1 MTTFSPEDYFA
12 RLSQKVAADEKLN
25 PVEDKYLALE
35 RASKEKVEYLD
46 KMRVVAAKREAANAN
61 SWVNKAGVDPSGV
74 AGTAINMAASVY
86 SGASDLAGKATAL
99 VAGGASAMADM
110 ASLTNQDIDAINRF
124 KRGEASQEDLALV
137 NRKKGA
143 YSENDTPEKKA
154 AEQARADANPNMFT
168 ALELFDRATA
178 SRERSRNI
186 VEAFDR
192 SDVRNVDRREDFN
205 QQLGDGFAK
214 PWSDMTTGIDRIKEG
229 SVLDGAGQLVSGAG
243 SLALNTGKAVID
255 NPVASAEYI
264 AENVPQL
271 AIGAFGWGGKGLM
284 ALGNAGQGMD
294 AYQKGMTKYQTE
306 NKGAVPTAETRNV
319 MGGFALAA
327 VAAEQVA
334 DLAALRNIGK
344 VVDEAGKKLTRTG
357 LKEALKNTAAATAK
371 GVLEEAPTEGFQT
384 FAEGEAS
391 LTPASAEDIYKGTVI
406 GGVAG
411 GGLSG
416 GGRAAAELMKE
427 TPEQLEK
434 KAVETNQ
441 QKVVEAAIES
451 GDVSALLDK
460 SKPAVYAPERAV
472 AALVS
477 IAKKA
482 DTTPEQKQTSMD
494 QANEIVAGLANDRLS
509 LETLLEMNTPE
520 GVQKQLADA
529 KAQLADPANAAS
541 AEDLQLTVADLE
553 ASLAGLS
560 DPKKVA
566 AKQKQI
572 SSMIEKVDK
581 QLAKANEAMG
591 ALDLEV
597 SKDTDIEALVAT
609 ASKAPEVTGDSVVD
623 NQAQEQVAKAA
634 VRVFAMAMRNPEK
647 VSAEAALALADNPDN
662 GLSDAQRNHLR
673 IFNEARIAANAM
685 RALGDVSQEV
695 YEGSGDNLGLANY
708 RSDIPKALANGKRKQ
723 ADNLLEKLTGFSLS
737 HQGKAAAVAQAAALY
752 AKSGKTNV
760 PVGVRKT
767 DKGWEVGAPFATEEE
782 RAANGGL
789 NVSGNSKKLIAAIN
803 QETSAIDKTLA
814 EMQSAYSLRF
824 TQGTKNVTHPPQ
836 QAGTV
841 AQKEA
846 PAATSTKTET
856 PAAVPTAVE
865 GAVRGIESSDVGGSA
880 TTGSSQLAQVPGVTQ
895 EVAAAPRVS
904 NSTEAVEPTVVEPT
918 PTVDGVEGSKES
930 KDSNTEITS
939 TDQATTPE
947 ESAEQTSVDAD
958 VEVQS
963 AGVLSVFATA
973 VDPDAAYNQ
982 TNLIAKF
989 WKQSAGKGTS
999 LRPLAAVADFFTALS
1014 KGSVKLNDFVGDLV
1028 LDTAQ
1033 QNAVRAFIK
1042 YVKDSGSTIRAN
1054 LPKLKKEVFRYEDMM
1069 QFLLNEGTD
1078 GKSDV
1083 DQNVKVAIAY
1093 AAHSWLVDKATSPQ
1107 YLKNEGINHL
1117 LLRDEKARVS
1127 REMRLALN
1135 QVQTYRHTLADEL
1148 GSKVIEALGLVD
1160 SKDTPLDQKARLRMA
1175 LGAHAI
1181 QLMKSQG
1188 FVQETVIKHGVLRSF
1203 QETGLSQKAK
1213 AAALE
1218 ARIAAFM
1225 AVPGNKKADFAAHQK
1240 KVDDADVFFY
1250 GISRNAGKKGN
1261 PDTGNVLPEIRA
1273 LYEAQKGT
1281 QDVLGKIFK
1290 VTSNQRLPSLE
1301 PIKSVPKTTAGTKQG
1316 VPGELKDTI
1325 AKDQAD
1331 AWNLRLDNLSLQ
1343 GLLGEDAMQAMM
1355 GVVPEEDSLVHVS
1368 NRMSVKAK
1376 NDSLKRDHK
1385 LFMEYVSEYLA
1396 TSKDRLKTAIYLP
1409 YVAWKNQRVGID
1421 ATVANPQS
1429 SKYVRR
1435 MMGSPAWKTEIK
1447 STDEK
1452 LMEGFYLRVGEGL
1465 GIKTER
1471 ELNEDARDKVENLL
1485 TDEVYAKAITAL
1497 QKGLQ
1502 WHAMEAGSRPDET
1515 TVLSEQEKDDIVAGV
1530 AKGGENMHS
1539 FDALVAVAHQR
1550 NAQEAAQDNGQE
1562 EYTFTTELMGE
1573 VDGVANGTMLN
1584 HVLLGAMY
1592 VESLQ
1597 KFLEQGGFY
1606 SEGSAFKHYN
1616 EFRSTIGNKDVYEST
1631 GELLFKELRN
1641 LADAGLAKLAHIEAI
1656 AGKIVKEEGDSFS
1669 TTSKGRNLIKGAL
1682 NPLGF
1687 GSGMPKIRQK
1697 LSNGFIEDIYAG
1709 FEKLA
1714 KDGASQ
1720 DDVNSYVAS
1729 INALLESGD
1738 VGGLLMGR
1746 PLAFYMNANMTTAQE
1761 AYLASVY
1768 DSLVGE
1774 AMEEVVK
1781 QEFGGFI
1788 ARRNELNTT
1797 SRAVFGLYDAVK
1809 QGMREAYIKELLA
1822 AGELPVNSKGT
1833 QIGDLTQRQEDE
1845 LTNRL
1850 QGLVPVMKTAMSKND
1865 GSNGTRTGILLADT
1879 ERKQDKSG
1887 VYANRTQFGDGKQ
1900 SMGLHGLATKE
1911 TDVGVATGSAATH
1924 STDSAIISAV
1934 RRELPVLNGHDA
1946 GGAGVGQ
1953 LGDVASLLNQ
1963 NTWDTLLNF
1972 SPMNEV
1978 FMAMSRVV
1986 QDIGQLVQNGNMPP
2000 EAIASLKR
2008 HLASKENQ
2016 VNGEEPR
2023 DVLRGLMTTALGNA
2037 VAADKTRL
2045 EFMSKLVSVDQY
2057 AFNGSSYA
2065 VKDTDR
2071 DMAVTMLGQVRNKL
2085 TAAENQALSNLEA
2098 ALYGKQTKD
2107 VGEAPTARPQQ
2118 LPEVAPVKKDPLR
2131 DAHDLE
2137 IDILEHQVGMLFTKE
2152 QTEFLK
2158 LDGGPELT
2166 TKEEKDR
2173 YLYLEDVLEYSST
2186 VASIAHGTFLPD
2198 KRTYETLKNAI
2209 PSNLFE
2215 EMLALRK
2222 ISLSNDFSSYA
2233 TEEIPTVF
2241 GDDFAVEVASQED
2254 TGKPVKYDAEQVGS
2268 LAGAE
2273 LGTPNIEADPDLAT
2287 YFKANPKTTAKRV
2300 LTGLLRKYAK
2310 DKTLPNSEY
2319 YISLIGMLVGSVA
2332 ADLPIQLITPETI
2345 TAELLSEF
2353 QKNSRGW
2360 YVSKGT
2366 EEVIYVL
2373 SPEFKQSG
2381 LTPELLVHEL
2391 THAALFRIMQN
2402 GSNDPVVAAQVARLQ
2417 GLMNTAKA
2425 RVDKQGLGE
2434 MFGAAFTNLDEFVT
2448 WGMTNP
2454 EFQRV
2459 VLTQM
2464 TVADTTTAATLKSG
2478 LTEFVKVI
2486 SNLLFGSMRKAGDK
2500 VTQAKEG
2507 EINAMSALI
2516 QNVAALLHSAGN
2528 AKTTASTVTILSM
2541 ASPVA
2546 RVQDY
2551 TTHDINQ
2558 ALNTGAHGAVFQ
2570 DQLSSV
2576 LDGIVTKL
2584 HGPVGAFKEA
2594 LMSAQAG
2601 TPMDIWRKALD
2612 TGAAPFASSLLKT
2625 GLPISQQEAF
2635 VMEQVEATVA
2645 AALEHTSTTAT
2656 TAYRE
2661 LSRLFLEV
2669 ASKTEPK
2676 DFYKGDWATA
2686 SQAEKDEAQATF
2698 DAIFNVTLT
2707 QGNRSDYLSRFAAF
2721 GLAHEG
2727 FNQVLKK
2734 ATARDTRRIMDG
2746 KTFAERL
2753 QNVFDKILGMFNRAI
2768 THTYSG
2774 QHADA
2779 KLNLLVSRL
2788 VDIEAKR
2795 KHTLAQEAKK
2805 SNEPGLI
2812 DKTLEG
2818 AGDMLKDT
2826 AMWAVNTNVVKN
2838 SSSNAVRLT
2847 GSFVSVMAQNKMIQY
2862 IDNMTKLRDMT
2873 YAGKPGVAA
2882 GLLNNVKGPKQM
2894 VEFLVRMTKKNE
2906 KQRKHI
2912 MTNVS
2917 KFVRGAFKD
2926 GGKNLTKESKAAISN
2941 VFLRSGAYALLNR
2954 MTVLELGNLLGDK
2967 AATNKAIADVEAE
2980 LSVFGKPSQHF
2991 MYQANGLAYY
3001 KATGKTNVELLMMN
3015 AHNIAQM
3022 LGTPVQGRLN
3032 ASDAAKAEQLI
3043 EQLVALYAIRYTS
3056 GADIKNAREVIRDE
3070 LTRSDGGNGVEFVL
3084 RMHEHQQQEAL
3095 ERVFKGNKTLMIHG
3109 YTPEIY
3115 NPHIEVVAASLKEGE
3130 ELKYRGYEMVH
3141 QLGHDPAD
3149 PDIKKEALYVLKDGG
3164 LSRFAS
3170 GALSLTGL
3178 SAKGDTKHSGYLN
3191 TNNYY
3196 GGFNAS
3202 TNASFMAGKQQAIA
3216 DSFKPG
3222 PVPDLSKSKKVFAA
3236 PLLNENGDI
3245 VNWRYLMTDKTKDT
3259 ILERTNDFDQ
3269 ILGTLAG
3276 ATYDKETSKEQNKNI
3291 LLALKEMHDAEY
3303 GSQPYSY
3310 VAISAKSDDPEMVE
3324 IWRMLSDATKQEAKT
3339 VFGEAVIYVRKD
3351 SLDAIF
3357 GYRKL
3362 SLADAFKRDPAARN
3376 MMEKAMV
3383 AAVEA
3388 MITFHYRMKGKD
3400 WDEAEKY
3407 AKRAAHIVTKSE
3419 RIWQELVHEV
3429 KDIIVVKTGTVM
3441 VGNIWSNLSML
3452 YLKGVPLMDIARHH
3466 MTAFRG
3472 AVAYK
3477 KDTEQLEHLRYLL
3490 ATKQAGTY
3498 KGGEQQIHRDMARLQ
3513 DAIDRSPVKELMDA
3527 GLMPTIVE
3535 DVAADDDQYS
3545 YKSAL
3550 TRKVDALLPAKAGLV
3565 MKAARHVYMAHDTPQ
3580 YKFLAQTTQLS
3591 DFVARYTLY
3600 QHQTTRKKGPLSKQA
3615 AISEASETFVNYDMP
3630 MQRNLQYLD
3639 DMGLTP
3645 FMKYFLNIQRV
3656 LAKTVRENPGRVL
3669 SMIAMGQFLDLGPIV
3684 LESSAVTRV
3693 GNNPL
3698 QWGALKLPG
3707 SLDDLATVN
3716 AVMTMLK

>member
-1 MTTFSPEDYFA
+1 MATDLNDYFNTRLTQELEKEQQSGVSTKYEAVQKASQDKVAALRAARMRQDEIDLANKASVVNQLGLKTDSALGGAVNLGVATAAGVGDYIGTVGNAAATLAGYGDTGKAFQEATNIDARIAANDDGTKTSSLQRRAADVGISALKGAIAVPEMAVGLASMVSGGAAGKYLEEAGFRPEEAKTFLDTLRTHEQQAASQKVGGADGFWNTLGEIADNPSVVPHALMESLFPMLVGGLAGRGLAALGAGVRGAAAVGEGLVMAGSSAEQIRQNTEDGRLSFKQSLAAAGTGLLGAGVA
-12 RLSQKVAADEKLN
+12 RLSGAAATRMGLGDIDQAIVEGTLGTSQRGLVTRTIGSSAMEGGEETTQSAGEQVLQNVA
-25 PVEDKYLALE
+25 
-35 RASKEKVEYLD
+35 LD
-46 KMRVVAAKREAANAN
+46 KALTE
-61 SWVNKAGVDPSGV
+61 GVG
-74 AGTAINMAASVY
+74 N
-86 SGASDLAGKATAL
+86 
-99 VAGGASAMADM
+99 ASAMG
-110 ASLTNQDIDAINRF
+110 LVT
-124 KRGEASQEDLALV
+124 GLAM
-137 NRKKGA
+137 G
-143 YSENDTPEKKA
+143 TP
-154 AEQARADANPNMFT
+154 
-168 ALELFDRATA
+168 
-178 SRERSRNI
+178 
-186 VEAFDR
+186 
-192 SDVRNVDRREDFN
+192 
-205 QQLGDGFAK
+205 
-214 PWSDMTTGIDRIKEG
+214 
-229 SVLDGAGQLVSGAG
+229 
-243 SLALNTGKAVID
+243 
-255 NPVASAEYI
+255 
-264 AENVPQL
+264 
-271 AIGAFGWGGKGLM
+271 M
-284 ALGNAGQGMD
+284 AL
-294 AYQKGMTKYQTE
+294 
-306 NKGAVPTAETRNV
+306 
-319 MGGFALAA
+319 
-327 VAAEQVA
+327 
-334 DLAALRNIGK
+334 
-344 VVDEAGKKLTRTG
+344 
-357 LKEALKNTAAATAK
+357 AK
-371 GVLEEAPTEGFQT
+371 GVGEV
-384 FAEGEAS
+384 AE
-391 LTPASAEDIYKGTVI
+391 
-406 GGVAG
+406 
-411 GGLSG
+411 
-416 GGRAAAELMKE
+416 
-427 TPEQLEK
+427 
-434 KAVETNQ
+434 KAVKADNQ

-460 SKPAVYAPERAV
+460 SKPSVYAPERAV

-477 IAKKA
+477 IAKKT
-482 DTTPEQKQTSMD
+482 DTTPEQKQASLD
-494 QANEIVAGLANDRLS
+494 QANEIVTGLANDRLS

-520 GVQKQLADA
+520 GVQKQIADA
-529 KAQLADPANAAS
+529 KAQLADPANAAN
-541 AEDLQLTVADLE
+541 AEDLQLTVTELE

-560 DPKKVA
+560 DPKKAA
-566 AKQKQI
+566 AKQKQFTT
-572 SSMIEKVDK
+572 MLEKVDK

-591 ALDLEV
+591 ALDLEAAKEADV
-597 SKDTDIEALVAT
+597 DALVAT
-609 ASKAPEVTGDSVVD
+609 ASQAVVPSGDTEVDAL
-623 NQAQEQVAKAA
+623 AQEQTSKAA

-647 VSAEAALALADNPDN
+647 VSAEAALALADNPYN

-673 IFNEARIAANAM
+673 IFNEARIAANEL
-685 RALGDVSQEV
+685 RDVEGVTKEV
-695 YEGSGDNLGLANY
+695 IEGSGDNLGLANY
-708 RSDIPKALANGKRKQ
+708 RTSIPTALAGGKRKQ
-723 ADNLLEKLTGFSLS
+723 ADALLEKLADFSLS
-737 HQGKAAAVAQAAALY
+737 HQGKAAAVAQAAAVY
-752 AKSGKTNV
+752 AKSGKARE

-767 DKGWEVGAPFATEEE
+767 DNGWEVGAPFATEQE
-782 RAANGGL
+782 RQANGGL
-789 NVSGNSKKLIAAIN
+789 NISGNSKKLIEAVNKESAAI
-803 QETSAIDKTLA
+803 ESTLA

-824 TQGTKNVTHPPQ
+824 IQGSTNVKNQPQ
-836 QAGTV
+836 PSAGPATTEKATV
-841 AQKEA
+841 AT
-846 PAATSTKTET
+846 PTKTPT
-856 PAAVPTAVE
+856 VAAVPPVAA
-865 GAVRGIESSDVGGSA
+865 GAVSGPESGNAGGSS
-880 TTGSSQLAQVPGVTQ
+880 TTGSGQRAAVQPAGVND

-904 NSTEAVEPTVVEPT
+904 NSTEVVNSTVVEST

-930 KDSNTEITS
+930 KDSITETNS

-947 ESAEQTSVDAD
+947 ESSEKTSEDAD

-973 VDPDAAYNQ
+973 VDPDAAYNKS
-982 TNLIAKF
+982 NLIAKF
-989 WKQSAGKGTS
+989 WKQSAGKGAT

-1014 KGSVKLNDFVGDLV
+1014 KGSVKLNDFVGDLN
-1028 LDTAQ
+1028 LNEGQ
-1033 QNAVRAFIK
+1033 QTAVRTFIK

-1054 LPKLKKEVFRYEDMM
+1054 LPKRKIGDREIYRFDDMM

-1107 YLKNEGINHL
+1107 YLKNDGINHL
-1117 LLRDEKARVS
+1117 LMRDEKARVS

-1175 LGAHAI
+1175 LGAHTI

-1203 QETGLSQKAK
+1203 QETGLSKKDK

-1225 AVPGNKKADFAAHQK
+1225 AVPGNKKTDFAAHQK

-1250 GISRNAGKKGN
+1250 GISRIAGKKGD
-1261 PDTGNVLPEIRA
+1261 PDTGNVLPEIHA

-1281 QDVLGKIFK
+1281 QDVLSKIFK

-1301 PIKSVPKTTAGTKQG
+1301 PIKSVPKTTAGTNQG

-1355 GVVPEEDSLVHVS
+1355 GVVPEEDALVHVS

-1376 NDSLKRDHK
+1376 NDSLKRDHE
-1385 LFMEYVSEYLA
+1385 LFMQYVSELA
-1396 TSKDRLKTAIYLP
+1396 LTPDRLKTAIYLP
-1409 YVAWKNQRVGID
+1409 YVAWKNQRVGINT
-1421 ATVANPQS
+1421 TVANPQS

-1471 ELNEDARDKVENLL
+1471 ELNKVARDKVENLL

-1515 TVLSEQEKDDIVAGV
+1515 GVLSKQEKADIVAGA
-1530 AKGGENMHS
+1530 AKGKENMHS

-1550 NAQEAAQDNGQE
+1550 NAQKAAQDNGQE
-1562 EYTFTTELMGE
+1562 DYTFTTELMGE

-1584 HVLLGAMY
+1584 HVLLGAMD
-1592 VESLQ
+1592 VASLQ

-1606 SEGSAFKHYN
+1606 SEGSKFKHYN
-1616 EFRSTIGNKDVYEST
+1616 EFRSTLGNKDVYEST
-1631 GELLFKELRN
+1631 GLLLDEELRK
-1641 LADAGLAKLAHIEAI
+1641 LSDAGLAKLAHIEAI

-1687 GSGMPKIRQK
+1687 GSGMSKIRQK
-1697 LSNGFIEDIYAG
+1697 LSDSFIGDIYAG

-1738 VGGLLMGR
+1738 VTDLMVGQ
-1746 PLAFYMNANMTTAQE
+1746 PLAFYMNASMTTAQE

-1788 ARRNELNTT
+1788 DKRNELNAT

-1809 QGMREAYIKELLA
+1809 QGMREAYIKELMA
-1822 AGELPVNSKGT
+1822 AGDLPVNDKGT

-1850 QGLVPVMKTAMSKND
+1850 QGLAPVMKTAMSKND

-1887 VYANRTQFGDGKQ
+1887 VYANRAVFGDGKQ
-1900 SMGLHGLATKE
+1900 SMGLHGLVTKE

-1934 RRELPVLNGHDA
+1934 RRLMAILNGHDA

-1953 LGDVASLLNQ
+1953 LGEVASLLNQ
-1963 NTWDTLLNF
+1963 NTWETLLNF

-2016 VNGEEPR
+2016 VNGAEPR
-2023 DVLRGLMTTALGNA
+2023 DVLLGLMSTAVGNA
-2037 VAADKTRL
+2037 AAADKTRL
-2045 EFMSKLVSVDQY
+2045 KFMSKLVSVDQY

-2065 VKDTDR
+2065 VKVTDR
-2071 DMAVTMLGQVRNKL
+2071 TNAETLLGQVRDRL
-2085 TAAENQALSNLEA
+2085 SPAELQAITTLEA
-2098 ALYGKQTKD
+2098 ALYGEGS
-2107 VGEAPTARPQQ
+2107 VVAA
-2118 LPEVAPVKKDPLR
+2118 APVTAENIEPAFAD
-2131 DAHDLE
+2131 
-2137 IDILEHQVGMLFTKE
+2137 GFTGDVETQEDSGK
-2152 QTEFLK
+2152 
-2158 LDGGPELT
+2158 PE
-2166 TKEEKDR
+2166 K
-2173 YLYLEDVLEYSST
+2173 YSS
-2186 VASIAHGTFLPD
+2186 
-2198 KRTYETLKNAI
+2198 
-2209 PSNLFE
+2209 
-2215 EMLALRK
+2215 
-2222 ISLSNDFSSYA
+2222 
-2233 TEEIPTVF
+2233 
-2241 GDDFAVEVASQED
+2241 
-2254 TGKPVKYDAEQVGS
+2254 EQVGS
-2268 LAGAE
+2268 VSM
-2273 LGTPNIEADPDLAT
+2273 LGTPNTDPDADLAAF
-2287 YFKANPKTTAKRV
+2287 FKKNPKTNAKRV
-2300 LTGLLRKYAK
+2300 LQGLARKYSN
-2310 DKTLPNSEY
+2310 DKSLPNAEY
-2319 YISLIGMLVGSVA
+2319 YQILLTMLAGTVPESLN
-2332 ADLPIQLITPETI
+2332 IQLITPETM
-2345 TAELLSEF
+2345 TAELMGGF
-2353 QKNSRGW
+2353 QQNARGW
-2360 YVSKGT
+2360 YATKGA
-2366 EEVIYVL
+2366 EDVIYVL

-2391 THAALFRIMQN
+2391 THAALFRVMQN
-2402 GSNDPVVAAQVARLQ
+2402 SSNDPAVTAHVASLQ
-2417 GLMNTAKA
+2417 SLMNAAKA
-2425 RVDKQGLGE
+2425 RVDKQGLDGV
-2434 MFGAAFTNLDEFVT
+2434 FAAAFTNLDEFVT

-2464 TVADTTTAATLKSG
+2464 VVPDKTTQEALKNG
-2478 LTEFVKVI
+2478 FAKFVELV
-2486 SNLLFGSMRKAGDK
+2486 SNLLFSSMRKANDPVK
-2500 VTQAKEG
+2500 VASKG
-2507 EINAMSALI
+2507 EQNAMAALISDVSALMDK
-2516 QNVAALLHSAGN
+2516 AGGARN
-2528 AKTTASTVTILSM
+2528 TSNTVTTLAM
-2541 ASPVA
+2541 ASPVSKI
-2546 RVQDY
+2546 QDY

-2558 ALNTGAHGAVFQ
+2558 ALNTGAVGAVFQ
-2570 DQLSSV
+2570 DQLSNV

-2612 TGAAPFASSLLKT
+2612 TGVAPFASSLLQA

-2635 VMEQVEATVA
+2635 VMEQVQATVA
-2645 AALEHTSTTAT
+2645 AALEDTSTTAR

-2661 LSRLFLEV
+2661 LYRLYTEV
-2669 ASKTEPK
+2669 AGNTQAK
-2676 DFYKGDWATA
+2676 DFYKGPDWATA
-2686 SQAEKDEAQATF
+2686 SQADQDSAQATF
-2698 DAIFNVTLT
+2698 DAIFKVTE

-2734 ATARDTRRIMDG
+2734 ATERDTRRIMDG

-2753 QNVFDKILGMFNRAI
+2753 QNLFDKILGAFNRAI
-2768 THTYSG
+2768 TRTYSG
-2774 QHADA
+2774 QNADT
-2779 KLNLLVSRL
+2779 KLNALVSQL

-2795 KHTLAQEAKK
+2795 KHTLAQAALR
-2805 SNEPGLI
+2805 STDPTML
-2812 DKTLEG
+2812 DKAMEG
-2818 AGDMLKDT
+2818 AGEKLKDA
-2826 AMWAVNTNVVKN
+2826 AMWAVNTDAVKN
-2838 SSSNAVRLT
+2838 SSSNAVRLG
-2847 GSFVSVMAQNKMIQY
+2847 GSVVSVLAQNKLIQY

-2873 YAGKPGVAA
+2873 YAGKPGVMA
-2882 GLLNNVKGPKQM
+2882 GLLNNVKGPKEM

-2941 VFLRSGAYALLNR
+2941 VFVRSGAYALLGR
-2954 MTVLELGNLLGDK
+2954 MTILELGNMLGDK

-3001 KATGKTNVELLMMN
+3001 KATGKVNVELLMMN

-3032 ASDAAKAEQLI
+3032 AADAAKAEQLI
-3043 EQLVALYAIRYTS
+3043 EQLVALYAIRYAS
-3056 GADIKNAREVIRDE
+3056 SNDIQLAREVIRDE

-3115 NPHIEVVAASLKEGE
+3115 NPNIEVVAASLKEGE
-3130 ELKYRGYEMVH
+3130 ELKFRGYEMVH
-3141 QLGHDPAD
+3141 ELGHDPAD

-3170 GALSLTGL
+3170 GALSITGL
-3178 SAKGDTKHSGYLN
+3178 GAKGNTKHSGYLN

-3236 PLLNENGDI
+3236 PLLNEKGDI

-3259 ILERTNDFDQ
+3259 ILERTNDFDH

-3276 ATYDKETSKEQNKNI
+3276 ATYDKETSKEQNGNVI
-3291 LLALKEMHDAEY
+3291 TALKEMYDAEY

-3324 IWRMLSDATKQEAKT
+3324 IWRMLSDDAKAQ
-3339 VFGEAVIYVRKD
+3339 VKEIFGEAVIYVRKD

-3362 SLADAFKRDPAARN
+3362 SLADAFKKDPAARG
-3376 MMEKAMV
+3376 MMENAMV
-3383 AAVEA
+3383 DAVEA
-3388 MITFHYRMKGKD
+3388 MLSFHYRMKGKD
-3400 WDEAEKY
+3400 WDEAQKY
-3407 AKRAAHIVTKSE
+3407 AKRAAHVVTKSE

-3441 VGNIWSNLSML
+3441 VGNIWSNISML
-3452 YLKGVPLMDIARHH
+3452 WLKGVPLMDIARHH
-3466 MTAFRG
+3466 TTAFRG

-3477 KDTEQLEHLRYLL
+3477 KDTEQLEYLRSLL

-3535 DVAADDDQYS
+3535 DVAADDDHYS

-3550 TRKVDALLPAKAGLV
+3550 VRKVEGMMPAKANLLT
-3565 MKAARHVYMAHDTPQ
+3565 KAARHVYMAHDTPQ
-3580 YKFLAQTTQLS
+3580 YQFLAQTTQLS

-3600 QHQTTRKKGPLSKQA
+3600 QHQISKKKEPLSKIA
-3615 AISEASETFVNYDMP
+3615 AIYEASETFVNYDLP

-3656 LAKTVRENPGRVL
+3656 LTKTMRENPARVML
-3669 SMIAMGQFLDLGPIV
+3669 MVLAGQFMYLGPIV
-3684 LESSAVTRV
+3684 LSSAAITRV

-3698 QWGALKLPG
+3698 QLGAFKLPG

-3716 AVMTMLK
+3716 SALSLVK